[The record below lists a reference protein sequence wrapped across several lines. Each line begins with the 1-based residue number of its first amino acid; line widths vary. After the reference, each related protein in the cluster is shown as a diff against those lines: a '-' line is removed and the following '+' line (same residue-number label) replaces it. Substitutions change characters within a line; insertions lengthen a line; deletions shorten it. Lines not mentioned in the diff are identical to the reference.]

1 MEEVQIKKSIVFILG
16 IALGLFIGIFGVL
29 MWQES
34 SNNVTRNNIVEP
46 EIVSEESKKEPEVT
60 SIGTTEVHEKI
71 AEDLRGIVSNS
82 YYRTQWL
89 EFQKHGKQINE
100 RAFKVFYVACDGQAY
115 VRGRDE
121 FGGYNGQVYYLIDEK
136 DADLYDDQIITVP
149 KRKVVKRYG
158 TIDYRVRPMTYK
170 KVPRIMIMDVN

>member
-1 MEEVQIKKSIVFILG
+1 MKKYIILLIGVALG
-16 IALGLFIGIFGVL
+16 IIIGVVIVVL
-29 MWQES
+29 CHDFPSNSDDNYTVVTKKNAIES
-34 SNNVTRNNIVEP
+34 NYSI
-46 EIVSEESKKEPEVT
+46 SKKET
-60 SIGTTEVHEKI
+60 SRVVNNKKV
-71 AEDLRGIVSNS
+71 AEELNEIFSNS

-136 DADLYDDQIITVP
+136 SADLYDDQIITVP

-170 KVPRIMIMDVN
+170 KVPRIMIMDAN

>member
-1 MEEVQIKKSIVFILG
+1 MKKYIILLIGVALG
-16 IALGLFIGIFGVL
+16 IIIGVVIVVL
-29 MWQES
+29 CHDFPSISDDNNTVVTKKNAIES
-34 SNNVTRNNIVEP
+34 NYIIN
-46 EIVSEESKKEPEVT
+46 KKET
-60 SIGTTEVHEKI
+60 SRVVNNKKV
-71 AEDLRGIVSNS
+71 AEELNEIFSNS

>member
-82 YYRTQWL
+82 YYRSQLL
-89 EFQKHGKQINE
+89 EFQKYGKRINE
-100 RAFKVFYVACDGQAY
+100 KSFKVFQVLLDGQALVY
-115 VRGRDE
+115 GKDE
-121 FGGYNGQVYYLIDEK
+121 YGYYNGIVYLLIDRS
-136 DADLYDDQIITVP
+136 DSDMYDDQVIKVP
-149 KRKVVKRYG
+149 KGKVVKRNG
-158 TIDYRVRPMTYK
+158 TYQYRTRNGVYK
-170 KVPRIMIMDVN
+170 TVPQIMILDAN